1 MWPLDIFGQP
11 STKGEDSDMDHL
23 QAEACNYQ
31 AKIFLYGQIK
41 GPLWNIYTCDS
52 TSKHHLK
59 PPGIPV
65 SEGSAFAGLSP
76 EAVDCYWTITSCCGS
91 VSQSCPDSWQP
102 HGLQHT
108 SLPCPSLFCRDCSN
122 SYSLSRWCHQSIL
135 SSIAPF
141 SSCLQSFLAS
151 KSFLMNQP
159 FTSGGQSTKASASVL
174 PISIWG
180 WFPLGFGLISSQSKG
195 LSRVI
200 SNTTVQKLQFF
211 NAQLSLW
218 SNYYI
223 HT

>member
-1 MWPLDIFGQP
+1 MIWGGVGITINGTKVNNKCNGLVVLQSLSHVQLFG
-11 STKGEDSDMDHL
+11 T
-23 QAEACNYQ
+23 
-31 AKIFLYGQIK
+31 
-41 GPLWNIYTCDS
+41 
-52 TSKHHLK
+52 
-59 PPGIPV
+59 
-65 SEGSAFAGLSP
+65 
-76 EAVDCYWTITSCCGS
+76 
-91 VSQSCPDSWQP
+91 
-102 HGLQHT
+102 HGLQHAR
-108 SLPCPSLFCRDCSN
+108 LPGPSLYSGVHAN

-180 WFPLGFGLISSQSKG
+180 WFPLGFGLISLQSKG